1 MVTRGGQPVPV
12 PEIHNAY
19 IKVIFPLSAR
29 NRFSL
34 LVILLGSHLELVLL
48 PLDEKELC
56 PEEKPL
62 RCLLCPG
69 SPGPGEAAG
78 EEGWLGEKKYIR
90 SEKYKLCVTLTP
102 ENICQCPALAEAWR
116 AD

>member
-12 PEIHNAY
+12 PEIHNEY
-19 IKVIFPLSAR
+19 INIKVIVPLSAR

-34 LVILLGSHLELVLL
+34 LVIFLGCHLELVLL
-48 PLDEKELC
+48 PLDEKELW

-69 SPGPGEAAG
+69 
-78 EEGWLGEKKYIR
+78 Y
-90 SEKYKLCVTLTP
+90 CHVVTSS
-102 ENICQCPALAEAWR
+102 
-116 AD
+116 